1 MKKTLSIAALT
12 AILAGAAVP
21 ALAQEG
27 TMSPPKATSEAPL
40 TAPGGEAAAPVASAT
55 DIRAGALIG
64 ADVTNS
70 AGEDIGKVTDL
81 TIGDDHK
88 VNAAI
93 VSVGGIL
100 GVGDKL
106 VAIALSD
113 MSVTPDADGD
123 LTVKVAAS
131 KDQLKA
137 MPEVVLN

>member
-1 MKKTLSIAALT
+1 MNKTLTAVALT
-12 AILAGAAVP
+12 AILAGATVP

-27 TMSPPKATSEAPL
+27 TMSPPRATSEAPL
-40 TAPGGEAAAPVASAT
+40 AAPAGETAAPAASAT

-64 ADVTNS
+64 ADVTNA
-70 AGEDIGKVTDL
+70 AGEDVGEVTDL
-81 TIGDDHK
+81 VIGSDNK
-88 VNAAI
+88 VSTAI
-93 VSVGGIL
+93 VSVGGFL

-106 VAIALSD
+106 VAIALAD
-113 MSVTPDADGD
+113 LTVTPDEDGA

>member
-12 AILAGAAVP
+12 AILAGATVP

-27 TMSPPKATSEAPL
+27 TMSPPKATSETPL
-40 TAPGGEAAAPVASAT
+40 TAPGGKTAAPVVSAT

-64 ADVTNS
+64 ADVTNT

-81 TIGDDHK
+81 MIGDDHK
-88 VNAAI
+88 VDSVI
-93 VSVGGIL
+93 VSVGGLL

-113 MSVTPDADGD
+113 LSVTPDADGD
-123 LTVKVAAS
+123 LTVKVSAS

>member
-12 AILAGAAVP
+12 AILAGATVP

-27 TMSPPKATSEAPL
+27 TMSPPGATSEAPL

-64 ADVTNS
+64 AEVTNS

>member
-1 MKKTLSIAALT
+1 MKKTLTAAALT
-12 AILAGAAVP
+12 AILAGATMP

-27 TMSPPKATSEAPL
+27 AMSPPGATSEAPSA
-40 TAPGGEAAAPVASAT
+40 APGGEVASAT

-64 ADVTNS
+64 AEVTNT

-81 TIGDDHK
+81 MIGDDHK

-106 VAIALSD
+106 VAIALGD
-113 MSVTPDADGD
+113 LSVTPDADGD